1 MIGPKARPKMIG
13 ILEQV
18 NTFEIKSRINSN
30 LSMQVIMSCH
40 DKFFFL
46 IQSKLI
52 AYQSVGII
60 REYTKN

>member
-18 NTFEIKSRINSN
+18 NTFEIKSQITSN

-40 DKFFFL
+40 DNFIL